1 MSDVGLDW
9 VGMQGIALPLELVGK
24 PLMAKVDAGIN
35 LRAEAAG
42 ERVFMSR
49 LYLAL
54 DELTQGEL
62 TPQRIGRTLQ
72 AFLDSQPEHSDRGK
86 LAIGGE
92 LLLSRPALL
101 SPRGW
106 KAYPL
111 RIEATLTNTL
121 TLALTVGVPYPLPAR
136 VRRRSAVSWRSNS
149 FSLILNRRRSG
160 SANGR

>member
-9 VGMQGIALPLELVGK
+9 VGMQGIALPLELAGK

-42 ERVFMSR
+42 ERGIHMSR

-72 AFLDSQPEHSDRGK
+72 AFLASQPEHSDRAS
-86 LAIGGE
+86 LSISGE

-101 SPRGW
+101 SPQRGW

-111 RIEATLTNTL
+111 RINAEV
-121 TLALTVGVPYPLPAR
+121 LAAAQRWADDELRSLNAQIEYVLRDALRKAGRLPKPTP
-136 VRRRSAVSWRSNS
+136 SSEDKE
-149 FSLILNRRRSG
+149 
-160 SANGR
+160 